1 MGDSVLAR
9 VDFDHSDLF
18 PDELMEETIR
28 TLSLLL
34 PLNDRETTSWFLK
47 QQIELHL
54 DNEAVRCKP
63 LTKEERII
71 DNFAYVLL

>member
-1 MGDSVLAR
+1 MAG
-9 VDFDHSDLF
+9 VDLDNSCLF

-54 DNEAVRCKP
+54 DNEAVRCKS
-63 LTKEERII
+63 LTKDERII
-71 DNFAYVLL
+71 DNFPYVFL